1 MPGNRSVAA
10 VGGRVLL
17 YTGVACLLGGAWVG
31 ALLFRERRPGL
42 VVLLA
47 AGWVA
52 AVAGVFAL
60 GLAQR
65 STTGASLGVFLQSHL
80 GRSVLWR
87 LDGLLVAAGGVALA
101 VGWRRWRPGLALV
114 AAGTLGTIV
123 AHVESG
129 HAAAASP
136 AWLAIG
142 LQVVHVV
149 AMAVWLGG
157 LAALLA
163 GLRGRDPAT
172 DPAAE
177 PAARRFSAV
186 ALGAVGALVV
196 TGVLRAINEVDGW
209 GPLVDSTY
217 GRLVLV
223 KGVLLVAIAGLGAVN
238 RYRHVP
244 AAGRSLTG
252 LRRVGTAEV
261 TVAVVVFVVT
271 GLLTTSPR
279 RRRPR

>member
-1 MPGNRSVAA
+1 MPGNRSAAA

-17 YTGVACLLGGAWVG
+17 YTGLACLLGGAWVG
-31 ALLFRERRPGL
+31 ALLFRERRRGL

-47 AGWVA
+47 GGWVA
-52 AVAGVFAL
+52 AVGGVVAL

-87 LDGLLVAAGGVALA
+87 LVGLLVAGGGVALA
-101 VGWRRWRPGLALV
+101 VGRRRWRPGLALV

-142 LQVVHVV
+142 LQVGHVV

-157 LAALLA
+157 LAAPPGRPPGPRPGGGPGGGA
-163 GLRGRDPAT
+163 RGQ
-172 DPAAE
+172 E
-177 PAARRFSAV
+177 VLGGGARSPSAPS
-186 ALGAVGALVV
+186 
-196 TGVLRAINEVDGW
+196 R
-209 GPLVDSTY
+209 
-217 GRLVLV
+217 
-223 KGVLLVAIAGLGAVN
+223 
-238 RYRHVP
+238 
-244 AAGRSLTG
+244 
-252 LRRVGTAEV
+252 
-261 TVAVVVFVVT
+261 
-271 GLLTTSPR
+271 
-279 RRRPR
+279 